1 MEHAPSSAGILLSGQ
16 LGRHDE
22 AGNYNRE
29 VSKHAQKFTPL
40 QSLMHSRPR
49 TSLLAFLLILS
60 ACATTPRG
68 PAQPATPAGSA
79 APTALTA
86 ITAAITDPK
95 AQQAESV
102 HGVVASATP
111 EATAVGAR
119 VLAEGGNAI
128 DAAVAIGFALAV
140 TEPSMS
146 GLGGRASVLVRAVD
160 GTSRGIDGL
169 NQVPKSYRADSGIP
183 DVYERAAIPGV
194 PAALASALAQHGTW
208 PLARVIAPAIELAA
222 NGFIIG
228 EAEAGRWASAR
239 EELAK
244 FGAGRGTYLKDDGT
258 TWRAG
263 DRVTNPLLAR
273 TLRRLATEGVA
284 SFYRGAIAAEI
295 DRDMAAHGGFLRS
308 NELAAYEALP
318 SIVVTGAYRGY
329 QLASNF
335 RPAAGHAVIEALQI
349 LEDVAV
355 PGAAEP
361 ARWAAVVGQ
370 AMQLAMADRA
380 QRRGTEE
387 ESAAWLTSRDHA
399 RTRAKE
405 LIVPERI
412 ADLTPDEIIPFQGA
426 AWFNPP
432 GTMVTA
438 PTDREA
444 TTHYAVTD
452 REGRFVSITQSL
464 GPAMGTRL
472 VAPGLGFIY
481 ATRLGTVPGSRP
493 ASTIAPTIVVPPND
507 ASIVAL
513 GGAGDARIISAVI
526 QVISRMID
534 HHLTLAEAMAAPRV
548 HPDAMKSLTVEEGP
562 VAAWTAADRARL
574 EKWGFKIVGAPSGFF
589 GRVHA
594 VSRRPT
600 SGATAIG
607 VAEPRWTGGTAGPK

>member
-1 MEHAPSSAGILLSGQ
+1 M
-16 LGRHDE
+16 
-22 AGNYNRE
+22 
-29 VSKHAQKFTPL
+29 
-40 QSLMHSRPR
+40 
-49 TSLLAFLLILS
+49 
-60 ACATTPRG
+60 
-68 PAQPATPAGSA
+68 
-79 APTALTA
+79 
-86 ITAAITDPK
+86 
-95 AQQAESV
+95 
-102 HGVVASATP
+102 ASATP

-119 VLAEGGNAI
+119 VLAEGGNAV

-146 GLGGRASVLVRAVD
+146 GLGGRASVLVRATD
-160 GTSRGIDGL
+160 GTIRGIDGL
-169 NQVPKSYRADSGIP
+169 NQVPKGYKADSGIP

-194 PAALASALAQHGTW
+194 PAALASVLAQHGTW
-208 PLARVIAPAIELAA
+208 PLARVIEPAIALAE
-222 NGFIIG
+222 NGFMIG
-228 EAEAGRWASAR
+228 EAEAGRWAAAR

-295 DRDMAAHGGFLRS
+295 DRDMAAHGGFLLK
-308 NELAAYEALP
+308 NELAAYDALP
-318 SIVVTGAYRGY
+318 SIVVTGTYRGY
-329 QLASNF
+329 GLASNF

-370 AMQLAMADRA
+370 AMQLAMADRG

-405 LIVPERI
+405 LMVPDRG
-412 ADLTPDEIIPFQGA
+412 ADPAPNEIIPFQGA
-426 AWFNPP
+426 AWWNPP
-432 GTMVTA
+432 GTLVTA

-452 REGRFVSITQSL
+452 RQGRYVSITQSL

-493 ASTIAPTIVVPPND
+493 ASTIAPTIVIPPPQNSALKFD
-507 ASIVAL
+507 ASSRTPDSMRASWPGIVAL
-513 GGAGDARIISAVI
+513 GGAGDARIISAVT
-526 QVISRMID
+526 QVISRMVD
-534 HHLTLAEAMAAPRV
+534 HDMPLAEAMAAPRV
-548 HPDAMKSLTVEEGP
+548 HPDAMKTLRVEEGP
-562 VAAWTAADRARL
+562 VVSVDRRRPRAAREVGLHSDRRAVRVLRARARGDGAAGEGRGGDWGGGAAVDRRRRGTAAMSSEAGDD
-574 EKWGFKIVGAPSGFF
+574 GIVPLT
-589 GRVHA
+589 
-594 VSRRPT
+594 P
-600 SGATAIG
+600 
-607 VAEPRWTGGTAGPK
+607 